1 MQPVQTNLIGASALT
16 PDEETVII
24 AAVSMD
30 DRGKFKILVI
40 GEDATLG
47 MMNPGNLKIAQMA
60 EDRR

>member
-24 AAVSMD
+24 AAVAID

-40 GEDATLG
+40 GEDATLSQQ
-47 MMNPGNLKIAQMA
+47 NPGNLKIHEMA
-60 EDRR
+60 EARR